1 MAAHPLAVL
10 AGASA
15 LCAAV
20 VAGAHGRPDLPAVLL
35 GVPGPLAAAL
45 VTWRLVERAQQRA
58 PERVSALMVKLFG
71 AKLVFFGGYVAVAV
85 SALPRGAVAFV
96 VSFTSQYI
104 LLHLLEAL
112 ALRRLFSG
120 ATTPRGG

>member
-1 MAAHPLAVL
+1 MAAPPLAVL
-10 AGASA
+10 TGASV

-20 VAGAHGRPDLPAVLL
+20 VAGVFGRPDLPAVLL
-35 GVPGPLAAAL
+35 GVPGPLAAAVATWVL
-45 VTWRLVERAQQRA
+45 VHRAHQRA
-58 PERVSALMVKLFG
+58 PEGVSALMVKLFG
-71 AKLVFFGGYVAVAV
+71 AKLVFFGAYVAVAV

-120 ATTPRGG
+120 AATPRGG